1 MRCPRCG
8 FEESLIRG
16 RCTHCGY
23 EIGGKPHVSYSLP
36 ASPTPYPN
44 KPGLYVP
51 MRGDNLGDGRYRLVN
66 QIALPETQQKQ
77 GLAWSAVDSITSQ
90 RQVVIR
96 EMLVPGELTRG
107 SSVDTICDA
116 VTQRLKKLG
125 QHVGFPAVSDFF
137 KEKGSYFIVFL
148 YPEGVSLGSLLKRYG
163 GALPEHQAAEYGYQ
177 LCGLLSTLAEQQP
190 PLVHGSINPETIIV
204 NEDQMSVALVH
215 LPLFQ
220 PEPPPSSSGQV
231 SAGYYAPEQIHGET
245 NLSTDL
251 YGLAVTL
258 HYIVTGYDP
267 RTRLALFHPP
277 ARRLNPAVSPQ
288 IEAILAR
295 QLSLSTSQRYTSPL
309 EMQEDLAELIK
320 SSTDTTDTNM
330 AGREVD
336 PLQISAMQLRD
347 RSRSVVL
354 LNMGVF
360 AAICVLLLLGLFFA
374 TLR

>member
-1 MRCPRCG
+1 
-8 FEESLIRG
+8 
-16 RCTHCGY
+16 
-23 EIGGKPHVSYSLP
+23 
-36 ASPTPYPN
+36 
-44 KPGLYVP
+44 
-51 MRGDNLGDGRYRLVN
+51 
-66 QIALPETQQKQ
+66 
-77 GLAWSAVDSITSQ
+77 
-90 RQVVIR
+90 
-96 EMLVPGELTRG
+96 
-107 SSVDTICDA
+107 
-116 VTQRLKKLG
+116 
-125 QHVGFPAVSDFF
+125 
-137 KEKGSYFIVFL
+137 L